1 MQLLSGGPLGL
12 GPILMWIVI
21 SLVTAATLAVV
32 NLADKRLLDRHLPS
46 LDCLYAWV
54 AFALLAYI
62 AVAVVVFG
70 IPSNAATP
78 YVFAA
83 LASGLTLGI
92 GYALLFVALKVDEAS
107 RAVAI
112 SQVYPIVVAI
122 LAVPL
127 LGEQLNTFQW
137 AAILL
142 VVLGT
147 ILISLPVSPNGLV
160 TPGLSRGVPA
170 SVASGLFIGVGI
182 FAAKVALDESPFM
195 TVFIFQQLGTLLAFL
210 PFCRPRVCVQLVK
223 AMRNPETMTLLL
235 VGEGLLP
242 VVVVGGALLATKLGP
257 VSLVSAF
264 LATTPMFVFVL
275 ATTLSQR
282 RWQLM
287 QEAIHRQALALKLAA
302 ITMIVSGVSVLGL
315 L

>member
-1 MQLLSGGPLGL
+1 
-12 GPILMWIVI
+12 MWIVI
-21 SLVTAATLAVV
+21 ALVTAATLAVV

-54 AFALLAYI
+54 AFALVVYVVGAI
-62 AVAVVVFG
+62 AIFG
-70 IPSNAATP
+70 IPNDTSPP
-78 YVFAA
+78 YIFAA
-83 LASGLTLGI
+83 LVSGLTLGI

-112 SQVYPIVVAI
+112 SQVYPIVVAL
-122 LAVPL
+122 LAVPF

-147 ILISLPVSPNGLV
+147 ILISLPASPGGLV
-160 TPGLSRGVPA
+160 APRLSRGVPA
-170 SVASGLFIGVGI
+170 SVASGLFLGVGI
-182 FAAKVALDESPFM
+182 FFAKVALEESSLV
-195 TVFIFQQLGTLLAFL
+195 TVFIYQQVGTLLAFL
-210 PFCRPRVCVQLVK
+210 PFCRPRVCMQLV
-223 AMRNPETMTLLL
+223 ASMRNPQTVVLLS

-242 VVVVGGALLATKLGP
+242 IVVVGGALLATKLGP

-264 LATTPMFVFVL
+264 LATTPMFVFVI
-275 ATTLSQR
+275 ATTLSQG

-287 QEAIHRQALALKLAA
+287 QEAIHRQALVMKLTA
-302 ITMIVSGVSVLGL
+302 ISMIVAGVSALGL
-315 L
+315 F

>member
-1 MQLLSGGPLGL
+1 
-12 GPILMWIVI
+12 MWIII

-54 AFALLAYI
+54 AFVLVVYI
-62 AVAVVVFG
+62 VGAIAIFG
-70 IPSNAATP
+70 VPSDTSPP
-78 YVFAA
+78 YIFAA

-112 SQVYPIVVAI
+112 SQVYPIVVAL
-122 LAVPL
+122 LAVPF
-127 LGEQLNTFQW
+127 LGEQLNLFQW
-137 AAILL
+137 ASILL

-147 ILISLPVSPNGLV
+147 ILISLPPSPGGLV
-160 TPGLSRGVPA
+160 MPRLSRGVPA
-170 SVASGLFIGVGI
+170 AVASGLFLGVGI
-182 FAAKVALDESPFM
+182 FSAKVALEDSSLV
-195 TVFIFQQLGTLLAFL
+195 TVFIYQQVGTLLAFL

-223 AMRNPETMTLLL
+223 AMREPQTVALLS

-242 VVVVGGALLATKLGP
+242 LVVVSGALLATKLGP

-264 LATTPMFVFVL
+264 LATTPMFVFAI

-282 RWQLM
+282 RWQVM
-287 QEAIHRQALALKLAA
+287 QEAIHRQALVMKLAA
-302 ITMIVSGVSVLGL
+302 ITMIVVGVSALGL
-315 L
+315 F